1 MAANSYGS
9 KEPHQAKGLERPST
23 LSYREASFENRRW
36 PHLPHYSPPKQAASG
51 TQGSV
56 ETAVRIDP
64 ALAAEPTQSARGER
78 SLRSPA
84 KCSVLCAS
92 LSSKVSRNDDRI
104 AGL

>member
-9 KEPHQAKGLERPST
+9 KELCPAKGLERPSM
-23 LSYREASFENRRW
+23 LSYREALFGNRRW
-36 PHLPHYSPPKQAASG
+36 PHLPHYPPPKQAASG
-51 TQGSV
+51 TPGSA
-56 ETAVRIDP
+56 ETAGQIDP

-84 KCSVLCAS
+84 KCSVQCAS
-92 LSSKVSRNDDRI
+92 LSSKVSGNDDRI